1 MLKNVNSLAAYVN
14 GETPLFVFIPHP
26 KCNQDFNENTLEPL
40 RMSEKVLKML
50 LNISDNANTARLA

>member
-1 MLKNVNSLAAYVN
+1 MN

-50 LNISDNANTARLA
+50 LNISDNANAARLA